1 MNECAANLHLKKLLK
16 GVLTIKRKWSQME
29 SGKEERNSTG
39 NGKNVGK
46 QMNTDRKYM
55 TIVVQM

>member
-1 MNECAANLHLKKLLK
+1 
-16 GVLTIKRKWSQME
+16 ME

>member
-1 MNECAANLHLKKLLK
+1 
-16 GVLTIKRKWSQME
+16 ME

-39 NGKNVGK
+39 NSKNVGK